1 MSVEFLQMAKEI
13 AYSHQE
19 KWDGSGYPEGLA
31 GAEIPLSARLMA
43 VADVYDALI
52 SRRVYKEG
60 MPHEK
65 AVGIIIEGKGSHFDP
80 DMVDAFVELQEE
92 FRAIAQRF
100 GDSDTD
106 MARKKEQ
113 LDRLAGTE
121 G

>member
-1 MSVEFLQMAKEI
+1 MAKEI
-13 AYSHQE
+13 AYGHQE
-19 KWDGSGYPEGLA
+19 KWDGGGYPKGVA
-31 GAEIPLSARLMA
+31 GDAIPIPARLMA

-65 AVGIIIEGKGSHFDP
+65 AVQIIAASKGSHFDP
-80 DMVDAFVELQEE
+80 DMVDAFMALQDE
-92 FRAIAQRF
+92 FQAIAKRF
-100 GDSDTD
+100 ADSDQD
-106 MARKKEQ
+106 MEKKKAQ